1 MSLNES
7 EACAVDVS
15 MIENIESDV
24 HFLVS
29 NVHFLASN
37 VHFLASNVHF
47 LVSNVHFLGFR
58 LKL

>member
-24 HFLVS
+24 HFYRTMTNNLVRT
-29 NVHFLASN
+29 NHTDFY
-37 VHFLASNVHF
+37 H
-47 LVSNVHFLGFR
+47 VSTHIHIFISVI
-58 LKL
+58 